1 MGLAICVRMQCG
13 FIRSCIYLIVSED
26 MPSSIRVVV
35 EIDRAVWI
43 SVHFGT
49 GSMSVLFPKCCR
61 ALGNWNI
68 LQVVGHLCFYS
79 LRSPWI

>member
-1 MGLAICVRMQCG
+1 
-13 FIRSCIYLIVSED
+13 

-61 ALGNWNI
+61 AHENLYF
-68 LQVVGHLCFYS
+68 VPT
-79 LRSPWI
+79 LRLVTS